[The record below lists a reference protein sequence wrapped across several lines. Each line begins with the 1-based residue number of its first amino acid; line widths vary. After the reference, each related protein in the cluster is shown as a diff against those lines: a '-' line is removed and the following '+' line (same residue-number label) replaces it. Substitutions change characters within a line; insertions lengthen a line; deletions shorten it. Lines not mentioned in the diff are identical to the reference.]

1 MLCELIIENV
11 AVIEKASINFRD
23 GFTCLTGE
31 TGAGK
36 SIIIDSI
43 NAVMGERIS
52 KNIVRTGA
60 EKASIVA
67 VFENL
72 EQSIIDKA
80 MEMDIDLHD
89 ECIVQRQITAE
100 GKSTA
105 RINAVPYPVSVLKS
119 LFSDAIN
126 IHGQHDSQSL
136 LTPSKHIGILDS
148 FGTDTAIKA
157 TYSQFYDEYTALDKQ
172 IKELESIDRDKR
184 NALDL
189 LSFQVQEIE
198 DAALSSEEEEQLN
211 NDKQLIKNAEHI
223 LTSLS
228 DAYGYLFGDD
238 ESFGALSALQE
249 AAMSTDRVS
258 AFADN
263 LKEIGEK
270 LNDAAAI
277 AQDAG
282 FELKSFMDDFD
293 VDISD
298 IDAIEERLDVY
309 YKMKRKYGPEV
320 EDVLEFYEKSKKE
333 LEMIEFA
340 QEKLDEL
347 YEQRKVILDK
357 LSISA
362 NRLTQNRKDVFDR
375 LAGEIQQSLVFLN
388 MPDVRLY
395 LSCEKKNFGSNG
407 QDDIEFMI
415 STNRGETAKPM
426 AKIASGGELSRI
438 MLAIKSVLAEK
449 EDTHTLIFDE
459 IDTGVSGSA
468 AMKIGKLLKQT
479 STGKQVLCVTH
490 SAQIAAFADNHL
502 FIEKTA
508 RDDAT
513 YTSVTQLSEAERE
526 REVARIISG
535 DNISL
540 TAVLNAREMIALAK
554 NS

>member
-11 AVIEKASINFRD
+11 AVIEKARIDFSQ

-43 NAVMGERIS
+43 NAIMGERIS

-72 EQSIIDKA
+72 EQGIIDKA
-80 MEMDIDLHD
+80 LEMDIDLRD
-89 ECIVQRQITAE
+89 ECIVSRQVTAE

-105 RINAVPYPVSVLKS
+105 RINSVPYPVSVLKH

-148 FGTDTAIKA
+148 FGTDSAIKEA
-157 TYSQFYDEYTALDKQ
+157 YSQFYREYVSLDKH
-172 IKELESIDRDKR
+172 IKELEALDKEKGHT
-184 NALDL
+184 LDL

-198 DAALSSEEEEQLN
+198 DAQLSVEEEQQLN

-223 LTSLS
+223 IAAVSS
-228 DAYGYLFGDD
+228 ACSYLFGDE
-238 ESFGALSALQE
+238 ESLGALSALQE
-249 AAMSTDRVS
+249 ASMETDRVS
-258 AFADN
+258 TFSEN
-263 LKEIGEK
+263 LSDICER

-277 AQDAG
+277 AQEAG
-282 FELKSFMDDFD
+282 FELKNFIDDFD

-298 IDAIEERLDVY
+298 IDEIEERLDIY
-309 YKMKRKYGPEV
+309 YRMKRKYGPEV
-320 EDVLEFYEKSKKE
+320 EDVLRFYEESKNE
-333 LEMIEFA
+333 LERIEFA
-340 QEKLDEL
+340 REKLDQL
-347 YEQRKVILDK
+347 YEQRQVILDK

-362 NRLTQNRKDVFDR
+362 NRLTQNRKAVFEK
-375 LAGEIQQSLVFLN
+375 LAGEIQYSLEFLN
-388 MPDVRLY
+388 MPDVKLY
-395 LSCEKKNFGSNG
+395 LSCEKKNYSSDG
-407 QDDIEFMI
+407 QDNIEFMI
-415 STNRGETAKPM
+415 STNRGEAAKPM

-449 EDTHTLIFDE
+449 ETTHTLIFDE

-479 STGKQVLCVTH
+479 SKGKQVLCVTH
-490 SAQIAAFADNHL
+490 SAQIAAFSDNHL
-502 FIEKTA
+502 FIQKTS
-508 RDDAT
+508 RDNST
-513 YTSVTQLSEAERE
+513 FTSVRLLSEQEKE
-526 REVARIISG
+526 NEIARIISG
-535 DNISL
+535 DNISETSL
-540 TAVLNAREMIALAK
+540 LNAREMIALAK

>member
-11 AVIEKASINFRD
+11 AVIEKASIDFRE

-43 NAVMGERIS
+43 NAIMGERIS

-80 MEMDIDLHD
+80 LEMDIDLRD
-89 ECIVQRQITAE
+89 ECIVSRQITAE

-105 RINAVPYPVSVLKS
+105 RINAVPYPVSVLKA
-119 LFSDAIN
+119 LLSDAIN

-157 TYSQFYDEYTALDKQ
+157 AYYRLYKDYTAIDKQ
-172 IKELESIDRDKR
+172 IKELESIDKNKR
-184 NALDL
+184 NTLDL
-189 LSFQVQEIE
+189 LTYQVQEIE
-198 DAALSSEEEEQLN
+198 DAQLSPEEEQQLN
-211 NDKQLIKNAEHI
+211 TDKQLIKNAEHI
-223 LTSLS
+223 INAVSS
-228 DAYGYLFGDD
+228 ACNYLFGDD
-238 ESFGALSALQE
+238 DSFGALSALQE
-249 AAMSTDRVS
+249 AAMESERVS
-258 AFADN
+258 EFAEN
-263 LKEIGEK
+263 LSAISEK
-270 LNDAAAI
+270 LNEAAVI

-282 FELKSFMDDFD
+282 FELKNFMDDFD
-293 VDISD
+293 IDVSD
-298 IDAIEERLDVY
+298 IDYIEERLDVY
-309 YKMKRKYGPEV
+309 YRMKRKYGPEV
-320 EDVLEFYEKSKKE
+320 EDVLRFYDESKAE
-333 LEMIEFA
+333 LEKIEFA
-340 QEKLDEL
+340 REKLDQL
-347 YEQRKVILDK
+347 YDERQVILEK

-362 NRLTQNRKDVFDR
+362 DRLTNNRKEVFEK
-375 LAGEIQQSLVFLN
+375 LAGEIQTSLEFLN
-388 MPDVRLY
+388 MPDVKLY
-395 LSCEKKNFGSNG
+395 LSCEKKPFASDG
-407 QDDIEFMI
+407 QDNIEFMI
-415 STNRGETAKPM
+415 STNRGEAAKPM

-449 EDTHTLIFDE
+449 EETHTLIFDE

-479 STGKQVLCVTH
+479 SKGKQVLCVTH
-490 SAQIAAFADNHL
+490 SAQIAAFSDNHL
-502 FIEKTA
+502 FIQKNT
-508 RDDAT
+508 RDDST
-513 YTSVTQLSEAERE
+513 YTSVTLLSETEKERE
-526 REVARIISG
+526 IARIISG
-535 DNISL
+535 DNISATSL
-540 TAVLNAREMIALAK
+540 LNAREMILLAK

>member
-11 AVIEKASINFRD
+11 AVIEKAIINFKD

-43 NAVMGERIS
+43 NAIMGERMS

-60 EKASIVA
+60 DKASIVA

-80 MEMDIDLHD
+80 AQMDIDLQD

-105 RINAVPYPVSVLKS
+105 RINAVPYPVSVLKM
-119 LFSDAIN
+119 LFNDAIN

-157 TYSQFYDEYTALDKQ
+157 AYSQFYSEYTALDKQ
-172 IKELESIDRDKR
+172 IKELESIDKDKR
-184 NALDL
+184 NTLDL
-189 LSFQVQEIE
+189 LTYQVQEIE
-198 DAALSSEEEEQLN
+198 DAAISADEEEQLN
-211 NDKQLIKNAEHI
+211 NDKQLIKNAEKI
-223 LTSLS
+223 IGSLS
-228 DAYGYLFGDD
+228 DAYSYLFGDD
-238 ESFGALSALQE
+238 ESLGALSALQE
-249 AAMSTDRVS
+249 ASMSTDRVS
-258 AFADN
+258 GFADN
-263 LKEIGEK
+263 LKEIAEK

-282 FELKSFMDDFD
+282 FELKSFIDDFD

-298 IDAIEERLDVY
+298 IDAIEERLDIY
-309 YKMKRKYGPEV
+309 YKLKRKYGPEV
-320 EDVLEFYEKSKKE
+320 EDVLRFYEKSKKE

-340 QEKLDEL
+340 REKLDEL
-347 YEQRKVILDK
+347 YHQRKVILDK
-357 LSISA
+357 LTISA
-362 NRLTQNRKDVFDR
+362 DRLTQNRKDVFEK
-375 LAGEIQQSLVFLN
+375 LAGEIQHSLEFLN
-388 MPDVRLY
+388 MPDVKLY
-395 LSCEKKNFGSNG
+395 LSCENKPFGADG
-407 QDDIEFMI
+407 QDNIEFMI
-415 STNRGETAKPM
+415 STNRGENAKPM

-479 STGKQVLCVTH
+479 SNGKQVLCVTH

-502 FIEKTA
+502 FIEKST
-508 RDDAT
+508 RGDST
-513 YTSVTQLSEAERE
+513 YTSVTLLSEADRE

-535 DNISL
+535 DNISN
-540 TAVLNAREMIALAK
+540 TALLNAREMIALAK

>member
-11 AVIEKASINFRD
+11 AVIEKAHIHLSD

-43 NAVMGERIS
+43 NAIMGERIS

-60 EKASIVA
+60 AKASIVA

-72 EQSIIDKA
+72 DQNTINKA
-80 MEMDIDLHD
+80 LELDIDIRD
-89 ECIVQRQITAE
+89 ECIVSRQITRD

-105 RINAVPYPVSVLKS
+105 RINSVPYPVSVLKN

-136 LTPSKHIGILDS
+136 LIPHKHIGILDG
-148 FGTDTAIKA
+148 FGTDNIIKS
-157 TYSQFYDEYTALDKQ
+157 TYRRFYDEFTLIDKQ
-172 IKELESIDRDKR
+172 IKELENLDKSKRDT
-184 NALDL
+184 LDL

-198 DAALSSEEEEQLN
+198 DAALSVEEEEELN
-211 NDKQLIKNAEHI
+211 ADKKLIKNAENI
-223 LTSLS
+223 ISALTE
-228 DAYGYLFGDD
+228 AYSYLFGNDD
-238 ESFGALSALQE
+238 SLGALSALQE
-249 AAMSTDRVS
+249 AAGQTSYAS
-258 AFADN
+258 NFSEQ
-263 LKEIGEK
+263 LGEIGEK

-282 FELKSFMDDFD
+282 FELKNFIDDFD
-293 VDISD
+293 VDISK
-298 IDAIEERLDVY
+298 IDEIEERLDTY
-309 YKMKRKYGPEV
+309 YKLKRKYGPEV
-320 EDVLEFYEKSKKE
+320 EDVLEFCEKGKKE
-333 LEMIEFA
+333 LELIEFA
-340 QEKLDEL
+340 RDKLENL
-347 YEQRKVILDK
+347 YEERQVILEK

-362 NRLTQNRKDVFDR
+362 DRLTNNRKDVFER
-375 LAGEIQQSLVFLN
+375 LAGDIRNSLEFLN
-388 MPDVRLY
+388 MPNVKLY
-395 LSCEKKNFGSNG
+395 LSCEKKDFSGDG
-407 QDDIEFMI
+407 QDNIEFLI
-415 STNRGETAKPM
+415 STNKGEIAKPL

-438 MLAIKSVLAEK
+438 MLAIKSVLADK

-479 STGKQVLCVTH
+479 SGGKQVLCVTH
-490 SAQIAAFADNHL
+490 SPQIAAFADTHL
-502 FIEKTA
+502 FIQKTT
-508 RDDAT
+508 DQNAT
-513 YTSVTQLSEAERE
+513 YTSVKSLSDEERI

-535 DNISL
+535 ENITQ
-540 TAVLNAREMIALAK
+540 TALMNAQEMIAAAK

>member
-11 AVIEKASINFRD
+11 AVIEKARIDFRE

-43 NAVMGERIS
+43 NAIMGERIS

-72 EQSIIDKA
+72 EQNIVDRA
-80 MEMDIDLHD
+80 LEMDIDLRD
-89 ECIVQRQITAE
+89 ECIVSRQITAE

-105 RINAVPYPVSVLKS
+105 RINSVPYPVSVLKH

-157 TYSQFYDEYTALDKQ
+157 TYHQFYKEYIAIDKQ
-172 IKELESIDRDKR
+172 IKELEAIDKDKR
-184 NALDL
+184 NTLDL
-189 LSFQVQEIE
+189 LQFQVQEIE
-198 DAALSSEEEEQLN
+198 DAQLSVQEEIQLN

-223 LTSLS
+223 ISAVS
-228 DAYGYLFGDD
+228 DACNYLFGDD
-238 ESFGALSALQE
+238 ENLGALSALQE
-249 AAMSTDRVS
+249 AAMSTERVGS
-258 AFADN
+258 FAD
-263 LKEIGEK
+263 IISSVSEK

-282 FELKSFMDDFD
+282 FELKNFMDDFD
-293 VDISD
+293 IDISD
-298 IDAIEERLDVY
+298 IDEIEERLDVY
-309 YKMKRKYGPEV
+309 YRMKRKYGPDV
-320 EDVLEFYEKSKKE
+320 EDVLQFYEESKAE
-333 LEMIEFA
+333 LEKIEFA
-340 QEKLDEL
+340 REKLEQL
-347 YEQRKVILDK
+347 YEERQVILDK

-362 NRLTQNRKDVFDR
+362 DRLTQNRKNVFEK
-375 LAGEIQQSLVFLN
+375 LSGEIQQSLVFLN
-388 MPDVRLY
+388 MPDVKLY
-395 LSCEKKNFGSNG
+395 LSCENKNFSSDG
-407 QDDIEFMI
+407 QDDIEFLI
-415 STNRGETAKPM
+415 STNRGESAKPM

-449 EDTHTLIFDE
+449 EETHTLIFDE

-479 STGKQVLCVTH
+479 SKGKQVLCVTH
-490 SAQIAAFADNHL
+490 SAQIAAFSDNHL
-502 FIEKTA
+502 FIEKKT
-508 RDDAT
+508 RDNST
-513 YTSVTQLSEAERE
+513 YTSVSLLTESEKERE
-526 REVARIISG
+526 IARIISG
-535 DNISL
+535 DNISETSL
-540 TAVLNAREMIALAK
+540 MNAREMILLAK